1 MPRFGSRAG
10 SNQEHN
16 DTTSARMAHEWRIKL
31 LTSTIVMEMDDRG
44 TSEG

>member
-1 MPRFGSRAG
+1 LGRAR
-10 SNQEHN
+10 SNQERS

-31 LTSTIVMEMDDRG
+31 LTSTVVIEIDDRE